1 MKEKKMREFFKILG
15 FWKAALGLAF
25 PLFLLLPL
33 VYAFC
38 SCSANIEGVLKEGG
52 AADLAV
58 KTSLEPRMTGLIQRF
73 QAMMEKPDSAGLI
86 LDGPAI
92 SRSMASGPGI
102 ESVSLVND
110 GPASLGG
117 AVRVKSAGDF
127 LAVAGRSKKFV
138 TFTEKSGAGPSGQ
151 LVIALD
157 LESAPEIISLLSEDA
172 VAYLQ
177 ALMAPAASGDAL
189 SRQEYLFFVA
199 SLYGKP
205 IADEISAAKIRA
217 VLDFP
222 GPVTSIQGGVSSGNQ
237 AVFTIP
243 LLDLLVLDKPLRYEV
258 NW

>member
-1 MKEKKMREFFKILG
+1 MKEIKMRGISKISV
-15 FWKAALGLAF
+15 FWKEGFNAVFLF
-25 PLFLLLPL
+25 FLLMPI
-33 VYAFC
+33 YAFC

-58 KTSLEPRMTGLIQRF
+58 KTSLEPRMTDLIRRF
-73 QAMMEKPDSAGLI
+73 QVMMGEPGSAGLI

-92 SRSMASGPGI
+92 SRSMASAPGI
-102 ESVSLVND
+102 ESVFLAND
-110 GPASLGG
+110 GPASLDG
-117 AVRVKSAGDF
+117 AVRAKNAGDF
-127 LAVAGRSKKFV
+127 LAIADRSKKFV
-138 TFTEKSGAGPSGQ
+138 TFTEKSGSRPSGQ

-157 LESAPEIISLLSEDA
+157 LESAPELISLLSEDA
-172 VAYLQ
+172 AAYLG
-177 ALMAPAASGDAL
+177 ALNAPAASGDAQ
-189 SRQEYLFFVA
+189 SRQEYLLFVA

-217 VLDFP
+217 ALDFP
-222 GPVTSIQGGVSSGNQ
+222 GPITSIQGGVSSGNR